1 MRRFLLIAAVGMI
14 AGPANA
20 GIVPASPYDLA
31 NLVQRGQT
39 QQAAQVNPPRI
50 NWSSYSW
57 RALSA
62 PSRGNA
68 ARQSASHRQFT
79 QTTGSSKPIT
89 VKRPTITSS
98 MMTDIQPIAPVVLEL
113 PHLGG
118 GFLAQSIG
126 GSGGNGGMMQ
136 TLAGNGGKGGT
147 ATPPIGGRG
156 IMAQS
161 IGSSGSDGIM
171 MQAVAGNGGKG
182 GVKRQSIGGSGG
194 NGGVSIA
201 AQPLDSGDFGIFAQS
216 IGGSSGLASVSVV
229 APENGKSGGGTS
241 VAVSAVP
248 LPAGVLMLGPLIG
261 FGAAAAVYRRRRAA
275 KQAGGARAG

>member
-68 ARQSASHRQFT
+68 ARQSASHRTFT
-79 QTTGSSKPIT
+79 QPAGSSKPIT
-89 VKRPTITSS
+89 AKRPTTTSS
-98 MMTDIQPIAPVVLEL
+98 MITVIQPIAPVLLEL
-113 PHLGG
+113 THPGG
-118 GFLAQSIG
+118 GRGIVAQSIG
-126 GSGGNGGMMQ
+126 GSGSNGGSGIMMQ
-136 TLAGNGGKGGT
+136 ALAGNGGKG
-147 ATPPIGGRG
+147 
-156 IMAQS
+156 S
-161 IGSSGSDGIM
+161 
-171 MQAVAGNGGKG
+171 
-182 GVKRQSIGGSGG
+182 VKRQSIGGSGG